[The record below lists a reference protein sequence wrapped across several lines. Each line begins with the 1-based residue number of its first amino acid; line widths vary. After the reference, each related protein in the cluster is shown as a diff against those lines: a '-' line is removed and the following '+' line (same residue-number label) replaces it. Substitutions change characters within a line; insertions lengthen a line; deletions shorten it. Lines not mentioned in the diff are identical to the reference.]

1 MSLLS
6 LVIEITEKDS
16 PKAAIH
22 GIINN
27 LASVYDVHLI
37 YPNYQNDE
45 ESMYPE
51 WKHDRKLIVDA
62 GKMVHID
69 AVLDAAN
76 FDPNYPV
83 VSIPPY
89 CELKLGAF
97 VGIQKN
103 AERAEKD
110 DLYFAFVPKCTVRSG
125 PLAGFTLIVY
135 MLNWFFSLFYWRR
148 KLVQNTDVLVTF
160 IIKKGKQQYFADGP
174 NNGWMP
180 NGGSGIMF
188 RRILDKGAILHN
200 PPLQWL
206 LKTHLHFGF
215 GPWIIMYALGYMAIM
230 FTFLFFTRLG
240 VYTLINAALIILF
253 TYFSTRNY
261 VNSASHAM
269 QCLLSPVYFLLFP
282 FVLIHM
288 KLN

>member
-1 MSLLS
+1 MSLS
-6 LVIEITEKDS
+6 SIVIEITEKDS

-22 GIINN
+22 GIVCN
-27 LASVYDVHLI
+27 LASVYDVHII

-45 ESMYPE
+45 ESMYAE

-62 GKMVHID
+62 GKMVHIE

-76 FDPNYPV
+76 FSPNYPV
-83 VSIPPY
+83 VIIPPY

-97 VGIQKN
+97 VSIQKST
-103 AERAEKD
+103 ERAEKD
-110 DLYFAFVPKCTVRSG
+110 DIYCAFVPKCTVSSN
-125 PLAGFTLIVY
+125 PFAGFTLIVY

-148 KLVQNTDVLVTF
+148 KLVQNTDILVTF
-160 IIKKGKQQYFADGP
+160 IIKKGKHQYFADRP
-174 NNGWMP
+174 NSAWLP
-180 NGGSGIMF
+180 QLYSGVMF
-188 RRILDKGAILHN
+188 RRILDKGAVLHN

-206 LKTHLHFGF
+206 LKTHLHFGL
-215 GPWIIMYALGYMAIM
+215 GPWIFLYFGGYMAIM
-230 FTFLFFTRLG
+230 VTFLFFTRLG

-253 TYFSTRNY
+253 TFISTRNY
-261 VNSASHAM
+261 VTNVSHAAL
-269 QCLLSPVYFLLFP
+269 CLLSPVYFLLFP